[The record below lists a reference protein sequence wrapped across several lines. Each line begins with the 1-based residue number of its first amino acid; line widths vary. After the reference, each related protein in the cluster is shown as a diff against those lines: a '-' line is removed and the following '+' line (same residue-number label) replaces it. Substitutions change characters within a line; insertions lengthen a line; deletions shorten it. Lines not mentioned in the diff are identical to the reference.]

1 MMIDDMK
8 SFISYED
15 EIQTSSLVYDPE
27 DEGMKELCSD
37 LKFPIYLHLSSLSRE
52 LISSRKNIEDDL
64 KYDQKVFDFLNE
76 KDYII
81 SPDKINSEIL
91 LNVISGRIS
100 ERVLNKIIMGQGFY
114 RLIDDSI
121 DESRHSFSKVS
132 SITNNNEKEKADS
145 LKIKSNLKGKS
156 AISTE
161 LIKTLQKKSSSSQKF
176 PSLVSKPALAFV
188 SKNLRE
194 IYDEIGYPPDQL
206 QNDVKNR
213 KHTIKLIFFN
223 KMSVFYF

>member
-1 MMIDDMK
+1 M
-8 SFISYED
+8 
-15 EIQTSSLVYDPE
+15 
-27 DEGMKELCSD
+27 
-37 LKFPIYLHLSSLSRE
+37 
-52 LISSRKNIEDDL
+52 
-64 KYDQKVFDFLNE
+64 NE

-114 RLIDDSI
+114 RLIDDSV

-145 LKIKSNLKGKS
+145 LKIKSTLKGKS
-156 AISTE
+156 AISAE
-161 LIKTLQKKSSSSQKF
+161 LIKTFQKKSSSSQKY
-176 PSLVSKPALAFV
+176 PSSLVPKPGLAFA

-206 QNDVKNR
+206 QNDVQN
-213 KHTIKLIFFN
+213 
-223 KMSVFYF
+223 

>member
-1 MMIDDMK
+1 MK

-27 DEGMKELCSD
+27 YKEMKEVCSD
-37 LKFPIYLHLSSLSRE
+37 LEFPIYLHLSSLSRE

-114 RLIDDSI
+114 RLIDESI
-121 DESRHSFSKVS
+121 DESRRSYSKVG
-132 SITNNNEKEKADS
+132 SINNNNEKEKGDS
-145 LKIKSNLKGKS
+145 LKIKNTLKGKS
-156 AISTE
+156 AISAE
-161 LIKTLQKKSSSSQKF
+161 LIKTFQKKSSSSQKYAS
-176 PSLVSKPALAFV
+176 SLASKPTLAFT

-206 QNDVKNR
+206 QNEVYKKIN
-213 KHTIKLIFFN
+213 F
-223 KMSVFYF
+223 